1 MLTINVKVDGSFVG
15 SYKSDGLIIATPT
28 GSTAYSCQ
36 PEGQLLHLVSILLLL
51 HPPQLIH

>member
-28 GSTAYSCQ
+28 GSTAYSFQ
-36 PEGQLLHLVSILLLL
+36 PGASCYPSVDSLIITPLG
-51 HPPQLIH
+51 LIH